1 MVKST
6 DISCDIDLNAPGKQA
21 GSYHVP
27 HSSNEHPFGFRG
39 PIGVING
46 ADGPTLTLIGGV
58 HGDEYQG
65 PTVVSRLFHELG
77 PANLKGRIL
86 FLPALNYPAFEA
98 SARCSPLDNGNMN
111 RAFKADR
118 QDIPTEAVAGWVE
131 DSILPQSDAVVDF
144 HAGGKASIFVPVSM
158 INCGE
163 AERDANMALARAFG
177 LPLIWK
183 MGAMNS
189 TPSVNAAASRV
200 GVPMMACELGGA
212 GGSDV
217 NTNRLAYQGALG
229 VLDHLGI
236 MASQTAKPAAFT
248 TATLPDKT
256 YVITTPKA
264 GLFEPRMEPGD
275 TINTGDVVGI
285 VHDIADLSQPPVP
298 VVSSVSGIA
307 VMRVWRGPVRFGERV
322 VMVLRPEDADG

>member
-1 MVKST
+1 MVKSS
-6 DISCDIDLNAPGKQA
+6 DISCDIDLNAGGKRA
-21 GSYHVP
+21 GSYHAP

-39 PIGVING
+39 PIAVIKG
-46 ADGPTLTLIGGV
+46 AHGPTLTLIGGV
-58 HGDEYQG
+58 HGDEHQG
-65 PTVVSRLFHELG
+65 PTVISRLFHELD
-77 PANLKGRIL
+77 PAVITGRIL

-118 QDIPTEAVAGWVE
+118 QDIPTEAIAGWVE
-131 DSILPQSDAVVDF
+131 DHILPQSDAVVDF
-144 HAGGKASIFVPVSM
+144 HAGGKASVFAPVSM

-163 AERDANMALARAFG
+163 TEHAANMALAQAFG

-189 TPSVNAAASRV
+189 TTSANAAASRV

-217 NTNRLAYQGALG
+217 ETNRLAYQGALG
-229 VLDHLGI
+229 VLQHLG
-236 MASQTAKPAAFT
+236 MMVSDVTRATTFT
-248 TATLPDKT
+248 TATLPDT
-256 YVITTPKA
+256 SHVITTPKA
-264 GLFEPRMEPGD
+264 GLFEPRIEPGD
-275 TINTGDVVGI
+275 QITAGDSVGI

-298 VVSSVSGIA
+298 VTSPVSGIA
-307 VMRVWRGPVRFGERV
+307 VMRVWRGTVRFGERV
-322 VMVLRPEDADG
+322 VMVLRPENADV